1 MEPIRSNIYVH
12 DKILQHI
19 NTLNY
24 LGYMT
29 VHSVSCI
36 VALSKAA
43 VIGHPTGYRH
53 TCIP

>member
-1 MEPIRSNIYVH
+1 
-12 DKILQHI
+12 
-19 NTLNY
+19 
-24 LGYMT
+24 MT

-53 TCIP
+53 TCIQTHLYTLRRRKGFENKRCEVWQKF

>member
-1 MEPIRSNIYVH
+1 M
-12 DKILQHI
+12 L

-24 LGYMT
+24 LVYMT

-43 VIGHPTGYRH
+43 VIGYPTGYRH
-53 TCIP
+53 TCIHTPVYPTKNKRIWK